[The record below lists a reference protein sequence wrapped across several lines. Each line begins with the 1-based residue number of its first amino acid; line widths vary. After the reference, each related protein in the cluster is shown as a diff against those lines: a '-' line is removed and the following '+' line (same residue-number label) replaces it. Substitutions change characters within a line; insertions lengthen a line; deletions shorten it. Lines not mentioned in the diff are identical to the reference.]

1 MNKIAL
7 AAFGL
12 LSAVAAT
19 TAHSA
24 ATIVKDNTTT
34 VIAPGLTGFTTS
46 GDQMGGMDVTA
57 TFSNGFTQSLNW
69 ATTGA
74 GAGGV
79 SGAGWGL
86 SLSGDTFN
94 AVWNFVISPN
104 ANLGQLVSL
113 MLDGSDN
120 FTIFDTSFGGS
131 TGTPGSA
138 SGRDFV
144 FDGTDYNATATY
156 TKRVAIGADAP
167 YGDIYQTLTVVFAS
181 GTGPRVDWAFMQDT
195 DNDSRAIPGVPEPGS
210 IALVALG
217 LAGLGLMRRR
227 KSRD

>member
-7 AAFGL
+7 AALGL
-12 LSAVAAT
+12 LTAVAAT

-34 VIAPGLTGFTTS
+34 VIAPGLTGFATS
-46 GDQMGGMDVTA
+46 GDQMAGMDVTA
-57 TFSNGFTQSLNW
+57 TFSGGVTQTLNW

-79 SGAGWGL
+79 AGAGWGL
-86 SLSGDTFN
+86 SVIGDTFS
-94 AVWNFVISPN
+94 AVWNFTISPN
-104 ANLGQLVSL
+104 ADLGQLVSL
-113 MLDGSDN
+113 VLDGSDN
-120 FTIFDTSFGGS
+120 FTIFDTTFTGS
-131 TGTPGSA
+131 GTPGSA
-138 SGRDFV
+138 NGRDFV
-144 FDGTDYNATATY
+144 FSGTDYNATATY
-156 TKRVAIGADAP
+156 TKQVAIGAAAP
-167 YGDIYQTLTVVFAS
+167 VGDIYQTVTVLFNE
-181 GTGPRVDWAFMQDT
+181 GTGPRDNWAFQQDT
-195 DNDSRAIPGVPEPGS
+195 DNDSRAISEVPEPGS